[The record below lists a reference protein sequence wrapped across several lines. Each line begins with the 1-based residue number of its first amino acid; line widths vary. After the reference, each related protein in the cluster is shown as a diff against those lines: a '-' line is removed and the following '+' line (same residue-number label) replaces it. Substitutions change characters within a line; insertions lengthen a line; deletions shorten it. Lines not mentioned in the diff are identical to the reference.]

1 MNSTRILTAVV
12 AVSILLTIAPL
23 GIAKQDDV
31 GAAKNVNSFPSGK
44 YYVTVS
50 VAMNAA
56 TGARDLSLLDPELV
70 QIGNQAFVSG
80 TVCDASYGARRSEFS
95 GQKAFIALDA
105 IVSMQRYPD
114 ED

>member
-1 MNSTRILTAVV
+1 MISTRLLTAVLT
-12 AVSILLTIAPL
+12 AVILLTIAPQV
-23 GIAKQDDV
+23 IAKQDDADV
-31 GAAKNVNSFPSGK
+31 IANVNAFPAGK
-44 YYVTVS
+44 YYMTVS

-70 QIGNQAFVSG
+70 QIGNRSFVSG
-80 TVCDASYGARRSEFS
+80 KVCDASYGARRSEFS

-114 ED
+114 EE